1 MHGQQVGVPSENHH
15 SSPTRKICSKP
26 NIPLMNCII
35 WEHLGVGR
43 ELWDIPMFP
52 HNSKSAVSPVI
63 ALEVVSIFAIRL
75 RKPFLFSETP
85 FRTPDLIIAAS
96 ILSSESLLDVAE
108 FFDLS
113 DRVQAT
119 KNDRSF
125 LFIPIA
131 RTLSYYRNLLI
142 RGSPFIMFSTW
153 TWWPMAAEHP
163 KKEGGSRRHPTG
175 QLATVQRCRMP
186 ETPTT
191 FWIMEHVTKMLQN
204 TLLKLKLSTS
214 MTEIPLGFTFLTRW
228 AVLGGLN
235 RLRWGT
241 SDQLLW
247 LVKISCVK
255 QCSIMDSANPSEF
268 ANPHPWNPLGSRS

>member
-43 ELWDIPMFP
+43 ELWDIPTFP
-52 HNSKSAVSPVI
+52 HHSKSAVSPVI

-131 RTLSYYRNLLI
+131 RLEIELYRIIVIFLYV
-142 RGSPFIMFSTW
+142 
-153 TWWPMAAEHP
+153 AARSSCLAP
-163 KKEGGSRRHPTG
+163 GPGG
-175 QLATVQRCRMP
+175 Q
-186 ETPTT
+186 
-191 FWIMEHVTKMLQN
+191 WLQN
-204 TLLKLKLSTS
+204 TRKRRVAADGIQLVNWQPYKDAGCQKLLQRSGSWNMLQRCYKTLFWNLNYLQVWRRFHWVLPFWQDEQFWGVST
-214 MTEIPLGFTFLTRW
+214 GCGG
-228 AVLGGLN
+228 VLL
-235 RLRWGT
+235 
-241 SDQLLW
+241 
-247 LVKISCVK
+247 ISFC
-255 QCSIMDSANPSEF
+255 D
-268 ANPHPWNPLGSRS
+268 